1 MFEKIKNA
9 INPSQNPDLTQ
20 ARDVQRQH
28 LPTLWLLGK
37 TGSGKS
43 SLVHAITGES
53 HIEIGN
59 GFEPCTLTASSY
71 TFPKQSPLL
80 RFMDTRGLAESG
92 YDASQDIE
100 QALSAS
106 HGIVVLVKADDPEQ
120 SALLAALKQVKKRLG
135 STQLLLV
142 HTAVLSSSKADR
154 ERQVAFNTQQIT
166 QLWGTNIHSIEVD
179 FAPLDAHPEQQ
190 YSVSPNS
197 TECYH
202 YPQLI
207 EQLAAQIP
215 VIGLMANHS
224 EHASLEQ
231 QNFKALENEVLW
243 YAGSAATTDIFPAVG
258 LVTVPAIQ
266 AKLLHSLANQ
276 YGVEWNKRAFS
287 ELIGC
292 MGGSFAVQYAV
303 KLGARQVPKFIPGWG
318 QTVAAAAAAAIS
330 FGTTYAIGRS
340 ACYYFY
346 KKSSGEEPNPEE
358 LQALYRDALK
368 QGKKAS
374 GYEKDH

>member
-1 MFEKIKNA
+1 
-9 INPSQNPDLTQ
+9 
-20 ARDVQRQH
+20 
-28 LPTLWLLGK
+28 
-37 TGSGKS
+37 
-43 SLVHAITGES
+43 
-53 HIEIGN
+53 
-59 GFEPCTLTASSY
+59 
-71 TFPKQSPLL
+71 
-80 RFMDTRGLAESG
+80 MDTRGLAESG

-179 FAPLDAHPEQQ
+179 FTPLDAHPEQQ

-231 QNFKALENEVLW
+231 QNFKELENEVLW
-243 YAGSAATTDIFPAVG
+243 YAGSAATTDVFPAVG

-303 KLGARQVPKFIPGWG
+303 KLGARQVPKLIPGWG

-330 FGTTYAIGRS
+330 FGTTYAIGRA

-368 QGKKAS
+368 RGKKAS